1 MKTWIRWIDRVSGW
15 SAALCGFILCFSL
28 ALILTEIVLRSAFS
42 KTLFITDEYSGY
54 LMSALTFMGLSYTM
68 REKGHIRV
76 TLLQNVLSNTGRLYL
91 DLVCCLVGFLT
102 FAFISWHCALF
113 FWDSVIT
120 QSRSMQISET
130 YLAVPQCFMPLGS
143 ALLAAQLLSEGLKCI
158 IVLREGQGAVT
169 LRQEAK
175 DLGR

>member
-1 MKTWIRWIDRVSGW
+1 MKSWIRWIDRLSGW
-15 SAALCGFILCFSL
+15 SAALCGLILCFGL
-28 ALILTEIVLRSAFS
+28 VLILTEIVLRSALS

-54 LMSALTFMGLSYTM
+54 LMSALTFMGFSYTM

-76 TLLQNVLSNTGRLYL
+76 TLLQGVLSKTGKVYL
-91 DLVCCLVGFLT
+91 DLVCFLIGFLT
-102 FAFISWHCALF
+102 VSFIAWQCALF
-113 FWDSVIT
+113 FWDSVVT

-130 YLAVPQCFMPLGS
+130 YLAVPQFFMPLG
-143 ALLAAQLLSEGLKCI
+143 ATFFALQLLAEAMKCWVVLKGDAGDI
-158 IVLREGQGAVT
+158 A

>member
-1 MKTWIRWIDRVSGW
+1 MDRVSGW

-54 LMSALTFMGLSYTM
+54 LMSALTLMGLSYTM

-91 DLVCCLVGFLT
+91 DLICCIVGFLT
-102 FAFISWHCALF
+102 VSFIAWQCALF
-113 FWDSVIT
+113 FWDSVVT

-130 YLAVPQCFMPLGS
+130 YLAVPQFFMPLGS
-143 ALLAAQLLSEGLKCI
+143 ALFALQLFAEVLKCLV
-158 IVLREGQGAVT
+158 VLKGGDIA

>member
-1 MKTWIRWIDRVSGW
+1 MKTCIRWVDRISGW

-28 ALILTEIVLRSAFS
+28 VLILTEIVLRGAFS
-42 KTLFITDEYSGY
+42 KTLFITEEYSGY

-76 TLLQNVLSNTGRLYL
+76 TLLQGVLSNTGKLIL
-91 DLVCCLVGFLT
+91 DLVCFLIGFLT
-102 FAFISWHCALF
+102 FSFIAWQCALF

-130 YLAVPQCFMPLGS
+130 YLAIPQAFMPLGS
-143 ALLAAQLLSEGLKCI
+143 GLLALQLLSEAMKCL
-158 IVLREGQGAVT
+158 IVLKGEDIA

>member
-1 MKTWIRWIDRVSGW
+1 MKTCIRWADRISGW
-15 SAALCGFILCFSL
+15 SAALCGFILCSSL
-28 ALILTEIVLRSAFS
+28 ALILTEIVLRGAFS
-42 KTLFITDEYSGY
+42 KTLFITEEYSGY

-76 TLLQNVLSNTGRLYL
+76 TLLQGVLSNTGKLYL
-91 DLVCCLVGFLT
+91 DLVCFLIGFLT
-102 FAFISWHCALF
+102 FSFIAWQCALF

-130 YLAVPQCFMPLGS
+130 YLAIPQAFMPLGS
-143 ALLAAQLLSEGLKCI
+143 GLLALQLLSEAMKCLVVLKGEDI
-158 IVLREGQGAVT
+158 A

>member
-1 MKTWIRWIDRVSGW
+1 
-15 SAALCGFILCFSL
+15 LCGFILCFSL
-28 ALILTEIVLRSAFS
+28 GLILTEIVLRSAFS

-76 TLLQNVLSNTGRLYL
+76 TLLQNVLSNTARLYL

-102 FAFISWHCALF
+102 VSFIAWQCALF
-113 FWDSVIT
+113 FWDSVVT

-130 YLAVPQCFMPLGS
+130 YLAVPQFFMPLGS
-143 ALLAAQLLSEGLKCI
+143 TLFALQLFTEALKCLVVVKGDHI
-158 IVLREGQGAVT
+158 A